1 MSNAFDKGATEL
13 EISLQ
18 HQPDDPLTLVGL
30 ARCYTGKGQ
39 VQKAADLLDAA
50 LAKQAGT
57 AGMLTERGK
66 IALLMDQPKE
76 AEPWLRKALALD
88 PSDTGATYQL
98 EVCLTDLGQKHEAE
112 EIAAKRRRAEKDLAR
127 IDTIIGREL
136 PVEIT
141 PARLHELGTLLVRN
155 GREQNGMIWLHKVLD
170 MDPDYQ
176 PTLAFFAE
184 YYEGKGDMQRAR
196 QFRERLP
203 SEPMEPASVPGPPE
217 SERPV
222 APRPIHSTSGQPER
236 R

>member
-1 MSNAFDKGATEL
+1 M
-13 EISLQ
+13 
-18 HQPDDPLTLVGL
+18 
-30 ARCYTGKGQ
+30 
-39 VQKAADLLDAA
+39 
-50 LAKQAGT
+50 
-57 AGMLTERGK
+57 
-66 IALLMDQPKE
+66 
-76 AEPWLRKALALD
+76 
-88 PSDTGATYQL
+88 
-98 EVCLTDLGQKHEAE
+98 TDLGQKHEAE
-112 EIAAKRRRAEKDLAR
+112 EIAAKKRRAEKDLAR

-155 GREQNGMIWLHKVLD
+155 WREQNGMIWLHKVLD

-222 APRPIHSTSGQPER
+222 APRPIHSTSGQPGR